1 MDNLEKEMNEYLF
14 LEFGLEGDDSLIS
27 ETWPFNLRKISE
39 SPDLTVFEF
48 YDEEPYFALAGQS
61 LNYLPQAGMN
71 LHDLM
76 LEHSGTEWIGA
87 RDPVDLSVSRLGEP
101 LIPTALERRRSLERL
116 GAETLHGDVEI
127 LEGLFLASEKRYLG
141 LFRRVDEDDA
151 TIAGLPLSPPI
162 VVPFPEASPWR
173 RLAWGV
179 GRWLQGQSG
188 APVG

>member
-39 SPDLTVFEF
+39 SPDLTIFEF

-76 LEHSGTEWIGA
+76 LQNSGAEWIGA

-101 LIPTALERRRSLERL
+101 LIPTALERRRSVERL
-116 GAETLHGDVEI
+116 GAETLPGDVEI
-127 LEGLFLASEKRYLG
+127 LEGLFLASEKRFLG
-141 LFRRVDEDDA
+141 LFRRVDEEDA
-151 TIAGLPLSPPI
+151 TIAGLPLSPPF

-179 GRWLQGQSG
+179 GRWLQGQSR